1 MKANNPTGYMIMF
14 LETDLKYAK
23 KFNETALSP
32 VQKAVY
38 EKISEAEKEKVRQ
51 GGLNLFVLYP
61 KFNPLD
67 DMILIDLI

>member
-23 KFNETALSP
+23 KFNETALNP

-38 EKISEAEKEKVRQ
+38 EKISEAEKKKCV
-51 GGLNLFVLYP
+51 
-61 KFNPLD
+61 K
-67 DMILIDLI
+67 DMEFLLSI